1 MMLSTGLARQPA
13 RVHVIGAGLAGLS
26 AAVALAGRDV
36 AVVVSEA
43 ARQAGGRCR
52 SFHDGLLDMVI
63 DNGNH
68 LVLSGNAAVDRY
80 LRAIG
85 AEGRLTGPAR
95 SEFHFFG
102 LPLGQRWTLRPSD
115 GAVPW
120 WILAPGRRVPGTR
133 PRDYLALLTLLR
145 RHPGRRI
152 DEVIRCDGILWD
164 KFLRPVLLS
173 ALNTAPEEASAD
185 LAGANVRE
193 TFAKGGRHI
202 RPLVAT
208 PSLAA
213 AFVDPAIA
221 RLERGGADIRFGRPL
236 RAMRFDGDKVLGLTF
251 DDGDETLGPQDR
263 VILSVPP
270 WMAQKLVP
278 GISAPDAFHAIVN
291 AHFRIAAPTGAATIV
306 GLIGGTAEWVFAFPD
321 RYSVTVSAADHL
333 IDQETETLAQL
344 LWRDVALVH
353 GLTGPVPPHRIV
365 KERRATFAATPA
377 QAARRPSVRTA
388 WTNLF
393 LAGDWVDTGLPAT
406 IEGALRSGE
415 AAAGLALGSGEAG
428 A

>member
-1 MMLSTGLARQPA
+1 
-13 RVHVIGAGLAGLS
+13 
-26 AAVALAGRDV
+26 
-36 AVVVSEA
+36 
-43 ARQAGGRCR
+43 
-52 SFHDGLLDMVI
+52 
-63 DNGNH
+63 
-68 LVLSGNAAVDRY
+68 
-80 LRAIG
+80 
-85 AEGRLTGPAR
+85 
-95 SEFHFFG
+95 
-102 LPLGQRWTLRPSD
+102 
-115 GAVPW
+115 
-120 WILAPGRRVPGTR
+120 
-133 PRDYLALLTLLR
+133 
-145 RHPGRRI
+145 
-152 DEVIRCDGILWD
+152 
-164 KFLRPVLLS
+164 
-173 ALNTAPEEASAD
+173 
-185 LAGANVRE
+185 
-193 TFAKGGRHI
+193 
-202 RPLVAT
+202 
-208 PSLAA
+208 
-213 AFVDPAIA
+213 
-221 RLERGGADIRFGRPL
+221 
-236 RAMRFDGDKVLGLTF
+236 
-251 DDGDETLGPQDR
+251 
-263 VILSVPP
+263 
-270 WMAQKLVP
+270 VP

-353 GLTGPVPPHRIV
+353 GLTGPVPPYRIV